1 MADIKQIALIIAD
14 LETQYQR
21 TRDPTIEE
29 KILSIMA
36 PLNLEDLIMLDG
48 EILEIL
54 ENRKNESIV

>member
-21 TRDPTIEE
+21 TRDRTIEE

-36 PLNLEDLIMLDG
+36 PLNLEDLSILDG

-54 ENRKNESIV
+54 ENRKR

>member
-14 LETQYQR
+14 LEIQYQR

-54 ENRKNESIV
+54 ENRKR

>member
-21 TRDPTIEE
+21 TRDPTIKE

-36 PLNLEDLIMLDG
+36 PLNLEDLIILDG

-54 ENRKNESIV
+54 ENRKR

>member
-36 PLNLEDLIMLDG
+36 PLNLGDLIMLDG

-54 ENRKNESIV
+54 ENRKR

>member
-21 TRDPTIEE
+21 TRDPTIEK

-36 PLNLEDLIMLDG
+36 PLNLEDLIILDG

-54 ENRKNESIV
+54 ENRKR